1 MMIQSRPLDL
11 AVIRSSETIDNSV
24 SEMNRSR
31 VITARFK
38 LGARHDG
45 VFSQLE
51 NEVDGD
57 NSASKRIPG
66 DSPIDHPVGSKRAWM

>member
-1 MMIQSRPLDL
+1 
-11 AVIRSSETIDNSV
+11 
-24 SEMNRSR
+24 MNRSP

-38 LGARHDG
+38 LGARHDV

-57 NSASKRIPG
+57 NSARERFLVTLP
-66 DSPIDHPVGSKRAWM
+66 D